1 MAAPSIPDGL
11 DELRDLLVDPERKA
25 IADLRARLDDPVLR
39 AAIWP
44 TACPRPWRTAATI
57 AG

>member
-11 DELRDLLVDPERKA
+11 DELRKLLVDPERKA
-25 IADLRARLDDPVLR
+25 IADLRFSGV
-39 AAIWP
+39 AISQM
-44 TACPRPWRTAATI
+44 ACRRPWRTAATT